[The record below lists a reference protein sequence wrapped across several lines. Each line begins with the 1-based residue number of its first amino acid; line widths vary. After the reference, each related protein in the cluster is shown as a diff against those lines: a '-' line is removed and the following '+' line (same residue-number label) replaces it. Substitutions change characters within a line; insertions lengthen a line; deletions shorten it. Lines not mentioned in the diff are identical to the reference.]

1 MLAINSHWRSWLWTA
16 AAMAFKKKG
25 KKVKVNKKKRK
36 EFEKKKRRRKR
47 RRSSCAANSSNIS
60 SNISVCVWVL
70 QPCCIMPLRTKKKKN
85 SLLTMNAQVGTILLR
100 KPQTKVNHFASEAT
114 SGPRAF
120 VTHRPRTKKP
130 PQKSSSR
137 TFYAIFPSGRHGLQR
152 EFSRVEEKR
161 RDKGVTFNTVWPC
174 CVESNCEHP
183 TTILHVYKIK

>member
-1 MLAINSHWRSWLWTA
+1 
-16 AAMAFKKKG
+16 MAFKKKE

-120 VTHRPRTKKP
+120 VTHRPGTNPPPPKKVVAGLFTQFFLLVDTAFRGSSVVWKRNAGTK
-130 PQKSSSR
+130 
-137 TFYAIFPSGRHGLQR
+137 
-152 EFSRVEEKR
+152 V
-161 RDKGVTFNTVWPC
+161 
-174 CVESNCEHP
+174 
-183 TTILHVYKIK
+183 